1 MSEVSNNQILQA
13 ISELS
18 EEVKGI
24 SLGLKNVE
32 SRLSD
37 RIDRNAGKI
46 DRVNTKLSV
55 LSDELLE
62 TKAEVKILKN
72 AK

>member
-18 EEVKGI
+18 EEVK
-24 SLGLKNVE
+24 SVE
-32 SRLSD
+32 SRLSK
-37 RIDRNAGKI
+37 RIDKNADKI